1 MFELFLNGV
10 VVGHLVVASVEV
22 NSVGEGVRGDCAA
35 PSAHV
40 FRGHL
45 PPFLCVL
52 LGLVC
57 KFLLLIHVARRSN
70 FLVLCRALAFS
81 NILDQLVHLGH
92 PFIVFVEACDLAV
105 QQVVLLVSHFE
116 VGFEAVDVG
125 AKGSVLVCKLHIEI
139 LLEVKI
145 TLHVGHFS
153 VPEVKLAA
161 LLLVIL
167 FHQGNS
173 LHDIVLTFFTVFE
186 AVVEN

>member
-22 NSVGEGVRGDCAA
+22 NSVGERVRGDCAA

-45 PPFLCVL
+45 PPFFCVL

-81 NILDQLVHLGH
+81 DILDQLVHLGH

-105 QQVVLLVSHFE
+105 QKIVLLVSHLE

-125 AKGSVLVCKLHIEI
+125 AERSVLVSKLHIEI
-139 LLEVKI
+139 LLEVQI
-145 TLHVGHFS
+145 TLHVGYFS
-153 VPEVKLAA
+153 VPEVKLTT
-161 LLLVIL
+161 LLLIVL
-167 FHQGNS
+167 LHQSDS
-173 LHDIVLTFFTVFE
+173 LHDIILTLFTFFE